1 MKEEN
6 HKLRKQQR
14 TGSKKKLRLRSRKTE
29 SKTVILVT
37 KASNTFSNTTVNER
51 YQQNNIQSKIPIL
64 TWRKTS

>member
-14 TGSKKKLRLRSRKTE
+14 TGSKKKLPLSRKTE